1 MKKQYKYS
9 IIFIHYSNNHKMEAD
24 NTTTET
30 IFEPRVE
37 TPYEASVETPVDAP
51 AETATETPVDAPAEQ
66 APTVTLTEVEVTNS
80 NIAFNVIVSFLTV
93 AQKRGAF
100 SINESA
106 KIWECLKIFLTPE
119 QLSGIKQ

>member
-1 MKKQYKYS
+1 
-9 IIFIHYSNNHKMEAD
+9 MEAD

-37 TPYEASVETPVDAP
+37 TPYEASVETHVDAP
-51 AETATETPVDAPAEQ
+51 AETATETPAEQ
-66 APTVTLTEVEVTNS
+66 APTMTLTEVEVTNS

-106 KIWECLKIFLTPE
+106 KIWECLKFFLTPE